1 MTSYLHYSHD
11 QLVAGVDEVA
21 RGSFIG
27 SVVSACVVLPTTFTS
42 EKYKEIKDSK
52 KLTPKKRTELAA
64 YIKDI
69 AITYGIGEA
78 TQTEIDE
85 INILNATMRAMHRA
99 VDIAYKKHPFD
110 KILVDGT
117 HFKGYIPSGEDSEI
131 IPFECIPHGD
141 AQYLNIAAASIL
153 AKDYH
158 TNAILELVSQ
168 NPILKLYD
176 IEKNKGYGT
185 AKHLKAIREN
195 GITPFHRKTFGIC
208 KTISYQSDS

>member
-1 MTSYLHYSHD
+1 MSTYMQTD
-11 QLVAGVDEVA
+11 ALVAGVDEVA
-21 RGSFIG
+21 RGSFIS

-42 EKYKEIKDSK
+42 DKYKEIKDSK
-52 KLTPKKRTELAA
+52 QLTPKKRKELAE
-64 YIKDI
+64 YIRNI

-78 TQTEIDE
+78 SHIEIDE

-99 VDIAYKKHPFD
+99 VDVAYKKHPFS

-117 HFKGYIPSGEDSEI
+117 HFKGYIPAGEDSEI
-131 IPFECIPHGD
+131 IPSECIPQGD
-141 AQYLNIAAASIL
+141 AQYLNIAAASII

-158 TNAILELVSQ
+158 TNLINDLIAH

-185 AKHLKAIREN
+185 AKHLQAIREN

-208 KTISYQSDS
+208 KTICAQSDN

>member
-1 MTSYLHYSHD
+1 MTSYI
-11 QLVAGVDEVA
+11 QTEGLVAGVDEVA

-27 SVVSACVVLPTTFTS
+27 PVVSACVVLPNTFTS
-42 EKYKEIKDSK
+42 DKYKEIKDSK
-52 KLTPKKRTELAA
+52 KLTPKKRKELAD

-78 TQTEIDE
+78 SHTEIDE
-85 INILNATMRAMHRA
+85 INILNGTMRAMHRA
-99 VDIAYKKHPFD
+99 VDSAYKKHQFS
-110 KILVDGT
+110 KILVDGQ
-117 HFKGYIPSGEDSEI
+117 HFKGYIPAGEDSEI
-131 IPFECIPHGD
+131 IPSNCILQGD
-141 AQYLNIAAASIL
+141 AKYLNIAAASIV

-158 TNAILELVSQ
+158 TNLINDLVAQ

-185 AKHLKAIREN
+185 AKHLQAIREN

-208 KTISYQSDS
+208 KTICGESYN